1 MTEYRR
7 AGIPGVTSFFTVNC
21 VKRKENSILTEN
33 IDILREAFSSVKK
46 EHPFEINAIVVLPE
60 HLHCIWTLPQNDSDS
75 GTRWGLI
82 KANFSRHIPKTE
94 RRSDSRQKR
103 GERGIWQRR
112 FWEHIIRDE
121 EDYSRHIDYIYW
133 NPVKHGWVKQVRDW
147 PHSSFFKHVDRGIYP
162 LDWAGG
168 IDDSNGYGE

>member
-7 AGIPGVTSFFTVNC
+7 ARIPGVTSFFTVNC
-21 VKRKENSILTEN
+21 VKRKQNRILTDN
-33 IDILREAFSSVKK
+33 IDILRKAFSRVKK
-46 EHPFEINAIVVLPE
+46 DHPFEINAIVVLPE

-94 RRSDSRQKR
+94 RRSGSRQKR

-112 FWEHIIRDE
+112 FWEQMD
-121 EDYSRHIDYIYW
+121 DYWLCCVYLIFDGSENRETVPGFPQQCY
-133 NPVKHGWVKQVRDW
+133 NVRRRSPVNLVR
-147 PHSSFFKHVDRGIYP
+147 PC
-162 LDWAGG
+162 
-168 IDDSNGYGE
+168 